1 MAADVGTLQRMPKA
15 IGSISTFNELAY
27 TARKFDSLE
36 AKNIGF
42 VSQVYDTNERY
53 SIIMHLYFKLFIQN
67 NIRLKNIVIFSMI
80 ENVINI
86 ASNIASKSPVGIQ
99 MTKRSIIYSRDH
111 SVQEGLNHIVS

>member
-53 SIIMHLYFKLFIQN
+53 LIIMHLHFKLFILN
-67 NIRLKNIVIFSMI
+67 KIILEKRLLFL
-80 ENVINI
+80 
-86 ASNIASKSPVGIQ
+86 A
-99 MTKRSIIYSRDH
+99 
-111 SVQEGLNHIVS
+111 